1 MKDEC
6 RPANWRSSNNK
17 RAPLWPAAFFR
28 SRFPFAGQTHTQL
41 LIRAD
46 GAEAGGGGGGAT
58 LLFAHLR
65 PPGRSQSAAS
75 GSSGGSLCA
84 RASKWTGRRLAV

>member
-46 GAEAGGGGGGAT
+46 GAEAAAAAAAAQHSCLPT
-58 LLFAHLR
+58 FAHLAARNQR
-65 PPGRSQSAAS
+65 PAGQVEARFARGHLNELAA
-75 GSSGGSLCA
+75 GWL
-84 RASKWTGRRLAV
+84 